1 VRELSD
7 LLPLF
12 VAQARQF
19 GIATTLEGHRAFLAG
34 AVDDPQL
41 RRFLDLAGS
50 FGRDLS
56 AFAGHLRRN
65 AGGTV
70 YDAGS
75 EAVALM
81 TLHAAKGL
89 EFPVVFLPGLEEG
102 LLPATLSGSND
113 IEEERRLFY
122 VGLTRA
128 RNQAILSTAVS
139 RSSGPSSPSRFLME
153 IPADFLTVVE
163 AAPNRRRIR
172 PGEQMELFQP

>member
-1 VRELSD
+1 VSELSD

-19 GIATTLEGHRAFLAG
+19 GIATALEGHRAFLAG
-34 AVDDPQL
+34 AVDEPQL

-50 FGRDLS
+50 FGRDLN

-65 AGGTV
+65 ANGTL
-70 YDAGS
+70 YDEGS

-89 EFPVVFLPGLEEG
+89 EFPIVFLPGLEEG
-102 LLPATLSGSND
+102 LLPATLSGNND
-113 IEEERRLFY
+113 IEEERRLLY

-128 RNQAILSTAVS
+128 RNQAILSTAAS
-139 RSSGPSSPSRFLME
+139 RSSGASSPSRFLSE
-153 IPADFLTVVE
+153 IPAGFLTVVE
-163 AAPNRRRIR
+163 AAPNRRRTR